1 MRWSLVLALTAAIAT
16 SACGSGTGPSG
27 SGTLRMMIKDSPFRE
42 AKALL
47 VTFSQ
52 VDVHRSDSPD
62 GSWEHVM
69 GVERTCDLKRL
80 ETSVDALGAG
90 TLTSGHYTQ
99 IRFLVT
105 KAVVYFDNGTTDAN
119 ACWVAPVPPPVPVG
133 ASANVTIPSGEVKL
147 NREFEVPEG
156 GATTV
161 TIDFDG
167 EKSVHETGSGQFM
180 MSPVISVVS
189 VQ

>member
-1 MRWSLVLALTAAIAT
+1 MRWPVVLVLIAGIAT

-27 SGTLRMMIKDSPFRE
+27 SGTLRMMIKDSPFRD

-47 VTFSQ
+47 VTFSE
-52 VDVHRSDSPD
+52 VDVHKSDTPD
-62 GSWEHVM
+62 GSWTKLI

-80 ETSVDALGAG
+80 ETSVDALGTG

-99 IRFLVT
+99 IRFVVT
-105 KAVVYFDNGTTDAN
+105 KAVVYFENPTVEANGCA
-119 ACWVAPVPPPVPVG
+119 VAVPAG
-133 ASANVTIPSGEVKL
+133 LHADVTIPSGEIKL
-147 NREFEVPEG
+147 NREFEVPDA

-167 EKSVHETGSGQFM
+167 EKSVHETGSGQYM

>member
-1 MRWSLVLALTAAIAT
+1 MRWPLVLALTAAIAT

-27 SGTLRMMIKDSPFRE
+27 SGTLRMMIKDSPFQE

-47 VTFSQ
+47 VTFSE
-52 VDVHRSDSPD
+52 VDVHKSDTPD
-62 GSWEHVM
+62 GSWTKLI

-80 ETSVDALGAG
+80 ETSPDALGAG

-99 IRFLVT
+99 IRLVVSR
-105 KAVVYFDNGTTDAN
+105 AVVYFDNPTTSVDA
-119 ACWVAPVPPPVPVG
+119 CKVTPPDSPVPTG
-133 ASANVTIPSGEVKL
+133 GFAAVTIPSGEVKL
-147 NREFEVPEG
+147 NREFEVPDA

-167 EKSVHETGSGQFM
+167 EKSVHQTGSGQYM